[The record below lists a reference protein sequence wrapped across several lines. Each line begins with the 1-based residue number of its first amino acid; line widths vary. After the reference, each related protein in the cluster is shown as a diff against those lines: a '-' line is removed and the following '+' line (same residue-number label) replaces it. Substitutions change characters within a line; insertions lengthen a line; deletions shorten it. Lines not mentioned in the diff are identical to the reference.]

1 MLAGVSVC
9 SVLLGPTAK
18 SRMPI
23 HQVGVMSEPQ
33 STDSPSSSGTPEETP
48 KSPRLLYWSEH
59 LIAPATSEDVT
70 ATGLDGAE
78 VDRNGRPL
86 MKSVHALNGTLISV
100 SPSCV
105 EVLGYEAREIVGT
118 NFFALLHPGDEADLA
133 DSYQCATHIVETVR
147 YRVRKKEG
155 DFIWLESAFSKVTDP
170 DGRVGV
176 EVVSHDVTDQYN
188 VEHALRRELDFSAL
202 VLEAADVHVIVVDR
216 DGRIV
221 RCNRPALWK
230 PDGLADEIVGR
241 HVFDLLQDESAAEE
255 SELAFESLRAD
266 DFPNERSEYWGHMD
280 TTVSVEW
287 HNSAITDSDGVVE
300 YVVGIGVD
308 PTEQRQLEHAVLRTL
323 EEERRRIG
331 QDLHDGLGQLL
342 VGITMIGSD
351 FAARLAE
358 RGYPEADRATELVE
372 LAKRADHMAH
382 GLARGLIP
390 IGDGERGLA
399 SALHSLSADIERIF
413 RIRCRC
419 HIEGAVDEIER
430 EAANDLFFIAQEA
443 VSNAIKHAHARTVGV
458 RLSVR
463 DGQIRLTIEN
473 DGRPFAEETA
483 GTGVEQWQ
491 EGRSPSGG
499 LGTAIMHYRGR
510 RLGGALSIEM
520 NSLGNTVVVVQVPQ

>member
-1 MLAGVSVC
+1 
-9 SVLLGPTAK
+9 
-18 SRMPI
+18 
-23 HQVGVMSEPQ
+23 MSDTQ
-33 STDSPSSSGTPEETP
+33 SSGYKSSSGSRGLTPG
-48 KSPRLLYWSEH
+48 SPRVLYWPEH
-59 LIAPATSEDVT
+59 LSAPRRSEDLSVT
-70 ATGLDGAE
+70 GPDGAE

-86 MKSVHALNGTLISV
+86 MKSVHALDGSLIFV
-100 SPSCV
+100 STACR
-105 EVLGYEAREIVGT
+105 EVLGYDAREIEGT
-118 NFFALLHPGDEADLA
+118 KFFAIVHPGDKPDLA
-133 DSYQCATHIVETVR
+133 DSYERATHIVDTVR

-155 DFIWLESAFSKVTDP
+155 DFIWLESAFSTVTDP
-170 DGRVGV
+170 GGRVRV
-176 EVVSHDVTDQYN
+176 EVVSHDVTDQYS

-230 PDGLADEIVGR
+230 PGGRSDEIIGR
-241 HVFDLLQDESAAEE
+241 HVFDLLQDDSAAEE
-255 SELAFESLRAD
+255 SKRTFESLRAN
-266 DFPNERSEYWGHMD
+266 DFPNERSEYWGHSD
-280 TTVSVEW
+280 STVSAEW
-287 HNSAITDSDGVVE
+287 HNSAIIDADNVVE

-323 EEERRRIG
+323 EDERRRIG

-382 GLARGLIP
+382 GIARGLIP
-390 IGDGERGLA
+390 IGDDGRGLG
-399 SALHSLSADIERIF
+399 SALHNLSADIERIF

-419 HIEGAVDEIER
+419 HVEGAVDDIER
-430 EAANDLFFIAQEA
+430 EDANDLFFIAQEA
-443 VSNAIKHAHARTVGV
+443 VSNAIKHAHARTVGI
-458 RLSVR
+458 RLAVS
-463 DGQIRLTIEN
+463 DEQIRMTIEN
-473 DGRPFAEETA
+473 DGRPFAGETT

-491 EGRSPSGG
+491 ETSSRSGG

-520 NSLGNTVVVVQVPQ
+520 NSLGNTVVVVQVRR